1 MHENTPIDTFTES
14 IISVDEA
21 AKHVSKINGKK
32 RNRSVILR
40 WINRGVA
47 GVRLSAIRIGGDLH
61 PSREALNSF
70 LNEAH
75 AAKTKR
81 HGRATAEG
89 IRRSSLE
96 RQAKELGI

>member
-1 MHENTPIDTFTES
+1 MSSIDTFTET
-14 IISVDEA
+14 IISVDDA

-40 WINRGVA
+40 WINRGVS

-61 PSREALNSF
+61 TSREALNRF
-70 LNEAH
+70 LNESQ

-81 HGRATAEG
+81 HSQATSAG

-96 RQAKELGI
+96 RQAEELGI

>member
-1 MHENTPIDTFTES
+1 MIDTFSET
-14 IISVDEA
+14 IISVDDA

-40 WINRGVA
+40 WMNRGVS
-47 GVRLSAIRIGGDLH
+47 GVRLSAIRIGGDLCT
-61 PSREALNSF
+61 SKEALNRF
-70 LNEAH
+70 LNEAQ

-81 HGRATAEG
+81 HSKATSQG
-89 IRRSSLE
+89 IRQASLE